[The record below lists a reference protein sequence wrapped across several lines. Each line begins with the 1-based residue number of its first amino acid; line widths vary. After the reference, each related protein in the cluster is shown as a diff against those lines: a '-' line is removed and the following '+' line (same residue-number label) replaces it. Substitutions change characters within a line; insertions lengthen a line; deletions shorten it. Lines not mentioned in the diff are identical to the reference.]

1 MQDTSLEIKHLLA
14 GSPLRDR
21 RTATLVAILFVALLG
36 IGAYNLLW
44 PLYGGAP
51 RMIEAFVIG
60 VLIAVIASGPAI
72 LFVWYLDRREH
83 ESPLLLAGVALWGAA
98 VSASVSL
105 AFSNTLYGYMLRL
118 AKQSGGKIFGFSA
131 ETFTAVVT
139 SPMVEEVV
147 KGAAI
152 LILFWLLR
160 SDLHDLRDG
169 MLYGAMVGLG
179 FNAAQ
184 YTIFLLN
191 EFAISGTP
199 PFLSLAA
206 LQFVFLGINGHF
218 IYSALFGAGFGL
230 ARQTRNPTLK
240 WLAPVSGVA
249 LAIYANV
256 LANTLGTKVIN
267 DLVRALT
274 GSRLLFS
281 ETPPQI
287 VWLAT
292 AAGTLASQ
300 LWAFVLLSIGIYQN
314 EKWEVELIR
323 KQLVSEVNTAVTPLE
338 YALIAADAPFKVRD
352 VPGYAPATAH
362 AIMHA
367 QNELAYRKWQVEQE
381 GGKVEDDELA
391 QAWRARVAQLR
402 ENAERLR

>member
-1 MQDTSLEIKHLLA
+1 MQNTSLEMKHLVA
-14 GSPLRDR
+14 GSPLRHPR
-21 RTATLVAILFVALLG
+21 NAALAGIVFVALLG
-36 IGAYNLLW
+36 VGAYNLLW

-51 RMIEAFVIG
+51 RMIQAFVVG
-60 VLIAVIASGPAI
+60 ALIAMVASGPAI

-83 ESPLLLAGVALWGAA
+83 ESPILLASAAAWGAV
-98 VSASVSL
+98 VSASMSL

-131 ETFTAVVT
+131 ETFTSVLT
-139 SPMVEEVV
+139 SPIVEEVV
-147 KGAAI
+147 KGIAI
-152 LILFWLLR
+152 LVLFWLLR
-160 SDLHDLRDG
+160 AELDDLRDG

-199 PFLSLAA
+199 PYLSLAA
-206 LQFVFLGINGHF
+206 LQFVFLGVNGHF

-230 ARQTRNPTLK
+230 ARQTHNPTLK
-240 WLAPVSGVA
+240 WIAPLGGIV
-249 LAIYANV
+249 LAIYANIM
-256 LANTLGTKVIN
+256 ANTLGTKVIN
-267 DLVRALT
+267 DLVRAFT
-274 GSRLLFS
+274 GNRLLFTD
-281 ETPPQI
+281 TPPQI

-300 LWAFVLLSIGIYQN
+300 LWAFVLLSIGVYQN
-314 EKWEVELIR
+314 EQWEIKMIR
-323 KQLVSEVNTAVTPLE
+323 RQLVSEVNTAVTPME

-352 VPGYAPATAH
+352 VPGYPPATAH

-367 QNELAYRKWQVEQE
+367 QNELAYRKWQIEE
-381 GGKVEDDELA
+381 KGGKVEEDELV
-391 QAWRARVAQLR
+391 QAWRAQVAQLR
-402 ENAERLR
+402 ESAKS